1 VNRLASGPWPTP
13 PALAHSD
20 LGDRYLQET
29 LRFKTGARDVLLMTR
44 DLGKRGLD
52 FPMARSLV
60 LCSPKSSVRTMDQE
74 LCRTR
79 GQRKDRTSKPVYVLF
94 YGDTYEKEKMRRV
107 LGKLV
112 EISMYEKFRKFTLSP
127 RWSKWLRERS
137 PLTMPEYLS
146 AVNARTRALK
156 KH

>member
-1 VNRLASGPWPTP
+1 
-13 PALAHSD
+13 
-20 LGDRYLQET
+20 
-29 LRFKTGARDVLLMTR
+29 MTR

-60 LCSPKSSVRTMDQE
+60 LCSPKSSALTMDQE

-79 GQRKDRTSKPVYVLF
+79 GQRKDRASKPVYVLF
-94 YGDTYEKEKMRRV
+94 YGDTYEEEKMRRV
-107 LGKLV
+107 LRKLV
-112 EISMYEKFRKFTLSP
+112 EISMYEKFRKFTLSA

-146 AVNARTRALK
+146 AVDARTRARK